1 MASKDYYS
9 VLGVGRGAG
18 DAELKKAY
26 RTLARQHHPD
36 KNPGDAR
43 AEERFK
49 EISEAYTVLSD
60 PDKRTH
66 YDRFGTVPGPGGGPG
81 DVGFGTII
89 EDLFE
94 GFFGGG
100 GGARRTRAR
109 HGEDLQ
115 YRLGISLEEA
125 AHGLETKLQIPR
137 HETCEACRGSG
148 QEPGTTPE
156 TCGTCRGQG
165 QVRFSQG
172 FLTVARPCPAC
183 GGAGRVNR
191 HPCAGCRGE
200 GRVARERLLTVTIPA
215 GVEDGNQLRLSG
227 EGGGGLNGGPPGDL
241 YVLLQIR
248 PHEIFV
254 REGADLVCA
263 LPLTFPQVC
272 LGDEVDV
279 PVLDGKARL
288 TVPPGTQPGQRLTL
302 KGKGMPHLRGRGHGH
317 AVYEVVIE
325 VPKKLSQRE
334 RELLEELREAS
345 KASSGPLLSSFL
357 ERMKKLFGS

>member
-9 VLGVGRGAG
+9 VLGVGRGAD

-43 AEERFK
+43 AEDRFK
-49 EISEAYTVLSD
+49 EISEAYAVLSD
-60 PDKRTH
+60 PEKRAH
-66 YDRFGTVPGPGGGPG
+66 YDRFGTVPGTGGSPG

-109 HGEDLQ
+109 RGDDLQ
-115 YRLGISLEEA
+115 YRLEISLEEA
-125 AHGLETKLQIPR
+125 AHGLESKLQIPR
-137 HETCEACRGSG
+137 HETCETCRGSG
-148 QEPGTTPE
+148 QEAGTTPE

-191 HPCAGCRGE
+191 HPCTGCRGE

-215 GVEDGNQLRLSG
+215 GIEDGNQLRLSG
-227 EGGGGLNGGPPGDL
+227 EGEGGLHGGPPGDL

-254 REGADLVCA
+254 RQGADLVCV
-263 LPLTFPQVC
+263 LPLTYPQVC

-334 RELLEELREAS
+334 RELLEDLRETS
-345 KASSGPLLSSFL
+345 KASSGPLLASFL

>member
-1 MASKDYYS
+1 VASKDYYS
-9 VLGVGRGAG
+9 VLGVARDAG
-18 DAELKKAY
+18 EAELKKAY

-36 KNPGDAR
+36 KNPNDAR

-49 EISEAYTVLSD
+49 EISEAYAVLSD
-60 PDKRTH
+60 PDKRAQ
-66 YDRFGTVPGPGGGPG
+66 YDRFGTVSGPGGGPG

-100 GGARRTRAR
+100 GSRRTRAR
-109 HGEDLQ
+109 RGEDLQ
-115 YRLGISLEEA
+115 YRLEISLEEA
-125 AHGLETKLQIPR
+125 AQGMETKLQIPR
-137 HETCEACRGSG
+137 HEACEACRGTG

-172 FLTVARPCPAC
+172 FLTVARPCPSC

-200 GRVARERLLTVTIPA
+200 GRVSRERLLTVTIPA
-215 GVEDGNQLRLSG
+215 GIEDGNQMRLSG
-227 EGGGGLNGGPPGDL
+227 EGEGGLNGGPRGDL
-241 YVLLQIR
+241 YVLVQIR
-248 PHEIFV
+248 PHDIFV
-254 REGADLVCA
+254 RRGADLFCT
-263 LPLTFPQVC
+263 LPLTYPQVC

-288 TVPPGTQPGQRLTL
+288 PVPPGTQPGQQLVLR
-302 KGKGMPHLRGRGHGH
+302 GKGMPHLRGRGRGN
-317 AVYEVVIE
+317 AVYEVVVE
-325 VPKKLSQRE
+325 VPRRLSQRE
-334 RELLEELREAS
+334 RELLEELRETS
-345 KASSGPLLSSFL
+345 KESSGPLLRSFL
-357 ERMKKLFGS
+357 DQMKTLFGS